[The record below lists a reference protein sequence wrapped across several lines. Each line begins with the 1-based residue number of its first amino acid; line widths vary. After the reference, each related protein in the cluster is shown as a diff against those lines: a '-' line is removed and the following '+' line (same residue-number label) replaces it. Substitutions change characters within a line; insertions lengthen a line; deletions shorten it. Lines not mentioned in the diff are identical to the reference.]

1 MVRRR
6 KNKSSRRS
14 RATIP
19 PSISGTDRVERVPGK
34 LLVQISASALFVL
47 PLAVDSLGPRLTTL
61 GSVFQEH
68 RFTNI
73 RVVLHPGMNQTV
85 RVGYA
90 VGYFKIPPQTPPTS
104 MANLYSGAVSRYL
117 DTNDTVPVTM
127 VLNRQTLMN
136 NVRPWYVN
144 NAASGSE
151 TLDAIQG
158 VIYALPSLG
167 TALNATLEI
176 SYMCEFR
183 GPTLP
188 PVD

>member
-1 MVRRR
+1 
-6 KNKSSRRS
+6 
-14 RATIP
+14 
-19 PSISGTDRVERVPGK
+19 
-34 LLVQISASALFVL
+34 
-47 PLAVDSLGPRLTTL
+47 
-61 GSVFQEH
+61 
-68 RFTNI
+68 
-73 RVVLHPGMNQTV
+73 
-85 RVGYA
+85 
-90 VGYFKIPPQTPPTS
+90 